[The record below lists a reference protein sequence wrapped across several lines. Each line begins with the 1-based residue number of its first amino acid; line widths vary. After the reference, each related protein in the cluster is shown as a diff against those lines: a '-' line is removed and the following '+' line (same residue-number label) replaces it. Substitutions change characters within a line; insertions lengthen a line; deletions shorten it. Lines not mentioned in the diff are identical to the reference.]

1 MPLRELFYFSDVL
14 KSYIETNPLDI
25 YGRNLVSLPP
35 PVYLIFYNGVDDA
48 PDEMEYLLSDA
59 FHELPDGFQSALECR
74 ARMLN
79 INLGHNKKL
88 MQRCKKLNEYAC
100 FVARIRGYLDRKYR
114 LEDTVNLAVDECI
127 EEGILADILKKNR
140 SEVMNMILTHYDKKL
155 HMQTVRKEG
164 YEDGFQSGDKHR
176 LKVLIQKK
184 LQKGYTIP
192 QIADL
197 LEEDL
202 TIIEQLIN
210 ELQHSDK

>member
-1 MPLRELFYFSDVL
+1 
-14 KSYIETNPLDI
+14 
-25 YGRNLVSLPP
+25 
-35 PVYLIFYNGVDDA
+35 
-48 PDEMEYLLSDA
+48 
-59 FHELPDGFQSALECR
+59 
-74 ARMLN
+74 
-79 INLGHNKKL
+79 
-88 MQRCKKLNEYAC
+88 
-100 FVARIRGYLDRKYR
+100 
-114 LEDTVNLAVDECI
+114 
-127 EEGILADILKKNR
+127 
-140 SEVMNMILTHYDKKL
+140 MILTHYDKKL

-202 TIIEQLIN
+202 TIIEQLVN